1 MSIFINNEAKENFK
15 GFWFGL
21 AIPILVGVGLS
32 TVSITVLINSDLL
45 VPHQYTFIGVF
56 IILFA
61 MSGHLVVWPLLAW
74 RLIRRANKVQNLP
87 RKKGAW
93 LSLKLYMIWVTWI
106 VVAGFLESA

>member
-1 MSIFINNEAKENFK
+1 MSIFINDEVKENFK

-21 AIPILVGVGLS
+21 AIPILVGVGIT
-32 TVSITVLINSDLL
+32 TVSLIVLMSSGLRFEQFTLIHHL
-45 VPHQYTFIGVF
+45 
-56 IILFA
+56 ILILM
-61 MSGHLVVWPLLAW
+61 MSGHLVIWPLLAW
-74 RLIRRANKVQNLP
+74 WLIRRANKVQNLP